1 MESDPELTYPSN
13 HTGEKPAKH
22 ESTQLLYAALFSTPD
37 FRNTEAESVWSSYT
51 FWILYPHISLEKRS
65 SNDYAILST
74 FDRITGISF
83 LATAAQ
89 HMLS

>member
-37 FRNTEAESVWSSYT
+37 FRNTEAESVWSHLLDPLSPC
-51 FWILYPHISLEKRS
+51 LAREK
-65 SNDYAILST
+65 N
-74 FDRITGISF
+74 F
-83 LATAAQ
+83 
-89 HMLS
+89 